1 MAQRSHLLKTKQ
13 LGELEFELGLDLETT
28 FEVIVLCCLHTVGL
42 SLHLAGIQFLHDTT
56 EGGVR
61 ENSG

>member
-1 MAQRSHLLKTKQ
+1 MAQRSDLLKTKQ

-28 FEVIVLCCLHTVGL
+28 FEVIVLCCLHSVGL
-42 SLHLAGIQFLHDTT
+42 SLHFAGMQFLQDTT
-56 EGGVR
+56 QGGVR